1 MSAKAVNVNDIIDR
15 AKFSGF
21 HFQVVAWCLLIIL
34 FDGYDLAI
42 NGVALLQT
50 RLNLVFYALLRVLEL
65 VVYYRI
71 WLL

>member
-34 FDGYDLAI
+34 FCRISTIIMQSKPCRQYLLHSKFF
-42 NGVALLQT
+42 GV
-50 RLNLVFYALLRVLEL
+50 
-65 VVYYRI
+65 
-71 WLL
+71 

>member
-1 MSAKAVNVNDIIDR
+1 MIDR

>member
-42 NGVALLQT
+42 NA
-50 RLNLVFYALLRVLEL
+50 RLGLKCCTGGYAC
-65 VVYYRI
+65 
-71 WLL
+71 